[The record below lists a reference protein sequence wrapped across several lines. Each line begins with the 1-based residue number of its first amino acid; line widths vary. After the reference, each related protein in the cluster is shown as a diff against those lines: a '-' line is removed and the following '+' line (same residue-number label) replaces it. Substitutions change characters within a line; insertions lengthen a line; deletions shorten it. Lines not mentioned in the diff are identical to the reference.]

1 MMEERR
7 KVKRRHL
14 LYFGRVYDENLQ
26 KLLGYLVD
34 ITEQGFMLLS
44 EEPYPVGVT
53 KRLKLE
59 VTDDVGAGP
68 YIDFTVKSIWC
79 EPDIDPSHWDTG
91 FKIEEIKPGDRE
103 LILSIVEKY
112 GFRDN

>member
-1 MMEERR
+1 MQERR
-7 KVKRRHL
+7 KTKRRHL
-14 LYFGRVYDENLQ
+14 LYYGRVYDENVK

-34 ITEQGFMLLS
+34 ITDSGFMLLS

-53 KRLKLE
+53 RRLKLE
-59 VTDDVGAGP
+59 VTDDVGKGP
-68 YIDFTVKSIWC
+68 YINFTVKSIWC
-79 EPDIDPSHWDTG
+79 EPDIDPTHFDTG
-91 FKIEEIKPGDRE
+91 FEIAEIDPSDTE